1 MSQKQ
6 SHPES
11 RGKGGA
17 DGGKPLTKAEA
28 KKAMARF
35 ESLTRRLLT
44 VSRAQLQKEQERHE
58 ERKRQASKGLFDC
71 SSISAC
77 V

>member
-1 MSQKQ
+1 MSHKQ

-11 RGKGGA
+11 RDKGEVNPK
-17 DGGKPLTKAEA
+17 KPLTKAEA

-44 VSRAQLQKEQERHE
+44 VSRVQLQEEQERYE
-58 ERKRQASKGLFDC
+58 KRKHQRKP
-71 SSISAC
+71 IK
-77 V
+77 